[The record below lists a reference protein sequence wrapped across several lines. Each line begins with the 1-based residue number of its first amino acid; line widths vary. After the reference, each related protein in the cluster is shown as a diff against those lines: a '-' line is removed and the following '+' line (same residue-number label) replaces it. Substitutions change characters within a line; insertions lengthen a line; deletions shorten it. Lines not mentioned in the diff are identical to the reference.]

1 MCDLVS
7 IYTAKNTI
15 EADYLVSI
23 FLSNGINAVKKGIN
37 DTGFLE
43 VYAGYSLYLVE
54 ILVSRDDKD
63 KANML
68 LDEIF
73 GKNDLEICK

>member
-1 MCDLVS
+1 MSDLVS

-23 FLSNGINAVKKGIN
+23 FLSNGITAVKKGIN

-63 KANML
+63 KAEMIL
-68 LDEIF
+68 ADIF
-73 GKNDLEICK
+73 GKDNLETYK